1 MRHYWSRILIYT
13 LSIALMAVSCKK
25 SSFEENSN
33 PEETLTVPSSFTWET
48 TRAVNINIQSGDA
61 NANGLLYKVSIY
73 TSNPTSSSTP
83 INSGAVGYGYPFKL
97 TQNLPVTTKT
107 LYLKISYPTGGET
120 TVSQDISGNTFS
132 YVIPSTVKAKT
143 QKTVVISGP
152 DCNTGCESTISGSA
166 TATITGGKT
175 YCITGTFNGALNF
188 EFWSGGGT
196 LRICGNATITSAT
209 LGSNCNIVVAEGG
222 TLNVQSLSMDANS
235 QIVAWPNTTV
245 KFESLNMNSSSSS
258 LTNYSNNMSFSGEF
272 APNGSFTNYGKI
284 TIAQGL
290 NTGNNDGSIEN
301 TGTIRVLGSI
311 DFNQNLYN
319 SGTIESDGQININ
332 VKREYVNECKIISH
346 DDIKFNNGTF
356 TCNSGYVQASGS
368 IDVNGSCVLTLQNQS
383 MLKANDITFNTSI
396 TGSGSKNSIISTGSG
411 TINGNSKIKGAIEWA
426 DVSGTLKNGSQSDF
440 TNGATFVKLENA
452 TNVIPISD
460 CNPVGIGVPKDIDKD
475 GDGVADILDD
485 YPTDPDRAFDS
496 YFPSKSGFATFA
508 FEDLWPSTGDYDFN
522 DLVVNAQVKYVTNA
536 RNLVVD
542 IVGKYYVAAVG
553 GSYKSGFGLQL
564 DKLLPGD
571 IKSVTRSNSNS
582 QGYITE
588 NSNGTENGPDKAVVI
603 LWDNTENMIH
613 RAGGSTFNAITGN
626 PVGKSDTLN
635 IKITLAAPKAVEEVG
650 SMPLNH
656 FLIKNMER
664 KVEIHLPNAKP
675 TSLANTGLFGTAN
688 DASKPD
694 QGRYYVTAGN
704 LPWALYLPSQF
715 DYPTEKTSILD
726 AYLKFESWAESGGT
740 LYPDW
745 YSNSQYRNE
754 NGIYKK

>member
-1 MRHYWSRILIYT
+1 MRHYWSRILIYAF
-13 LSIALMAVSCKK
+13 SIALIAASCKK

-33 PEETLTVPSSFTWET
+33 PEETLTIPSSFTWET
-48 TRAVNINIQSGDA
+48 TRAVSINIQSGDA

-73 TSNPTSSSTP
+73 TSNPTSGSTP
-83 INSGAVGYGYPFKL
+83 INSGAVGYGYPYKL

-120 TVSQDISGNTFS
+120 TVSQDISGNTLS
-132 YVIPSTVKAKT
+132 YTIPSTVKAKS

-152 DCNTGCESTISGSA
+152 DCNTGCESSISGSA

-222 TLNVQSLSMDANS
+222 TLNVQNLSMDANS

-245 KFESLNMNSSSSS
+245 KFESLNMNSSNSSI
-258 LTNYSNNMSFSGEF
+258 TNYSSNMSFSGGF
-272 APNGSFTNYGKI
+272 APNGNITNYGKI
-284 TIAQGL
+284 SIGQNLT
-290 NTGNNDGSIEN
+290 TGNNDGSINN
-301 TGTIRVLGSI
+301 TGIIRVLGTI
-311 DFNQNLYN
+311 DFNQGLLN
-319 SGTIESDGQININ
+319 SGTVEADGNININ
-332 VKREYVNECKIISH
+332 VARIYKNECKIISH
-346 DDIKFNNGTF
+346 NNINFNNGTF
-356 TCNSGYVQASGS
+356 ICNSGYVQAASS
-368 IDVNGSCVLTLQNQS
+368 IAVNGSCILTLQNQS
-383 MLKANDITFNTSI
+383 MIKANDITFNVGI
-396 TGSGSKNSIISTGSG
+396 TGSGSQNSIISTGSA
-411 TINGNSKIKGAIEWA
+411 TINGNSKISGAIEWA
-426 DVSGTLKNGSQSDF
+426 DANETLKNGSLANF

-452 TNVIPISD
+452 TNVIPVSE
-460 CNPVGIGVPKDIDKD
+460 CNPIGIGKPKDIDKD

-726 AYLKFESWAESGGT
+726 AYLKFQSWAESGGT